1 MTETDQPNQ
10 PNEAP
15 SSTTE
20 GPGVARGSAA
30 PQPAEA
36 APTAPA
42 PAAPEPQPEPAVDPV
57 EVARQEASAAQDRYL
72 RAIADLENFRRRTIR
87 EKDELRAFAA
97 ARVVEELLP
106 VLDNLALGLQAAK
119 APNADLTSLL
129 GGIEMVATQLKT
141 ALGNHGLKELNPT
154 GQPFDPNLHEALSQV
169 PSADVPEGSVVQV
182 VRTGYTLNGRLLRP
196 ASVIVSGGAPAG
208 KASNR

>member
-1 MTETDQPNQ
+1 
-10 PNEAP
+10 
-15 SSTTE
+15 
-20 GPGVARGSAA
+20 
-30 PQPAEA
+30 
-36 APTAPA
+36 
-42 PAAPEPQPEPAVDPV
+42 VDPV

-141 ALGNHGLKELNPT
+141 ALGNHGLKELNPA
-154 GQPFDPNLHEALSQV
+154 GQPFDPNLHEAMSQV
-169 PSADVPEGSVVQV
+169 PSEDVPEGSVVQV

-196 ASVIVSGGAPAG
+196 AAVIVSGGAPAG

>member
-15 SSTTE
+15 SPATE
-20 GPGVARGSAA
+20 APGAARGSAA
-30 PQPAEA
+30 PGPAEA
-36 APTAPA
+36 
-42 PAAPEPQPEPAVDPV
+42 AAPEPQPEPAVDPV
-57 EVARQEASAAQDRYL
+57 EVARQQASAAQDRYL

-106 VLDNLALGLQAAK
+106 VLDNLALGLQAAQ

-169 PSADVPEGSVVQV
+169 PSTDVPEGSVVQV

-208 KASNR
+208 KASNS